1 MGQTDPIINKG
12 CIEGIFAV
20 SRTYYDGLL
29 GAARMECH
37 FTNARH
43 LILDRL
49 AIDPDETECSLAPR
63 WRVAEWRV

>member
-1 MGQTDPIINKG
+1 M
-12 CIEGIFAV
+12 
-20 SRTYYDGLL
+20 

-49 AIDPDETECSLAPR
+49 AIDPDETECSIAPR
-63 WRVAEWRV
+63 SGGLRNGGYE